1 MSKRWQVA
9 TMAAV
14 LPLAAQAVADKA
26 PNIILFLVDDM
37 GWQDTSVP
45 FAETK
50 TRLNGLYETPNM
62 ERLAAEGMCFTQ
74 AYASPISSPS
84 RCSLMSGS
92 NAARHRVTNWTL
104 ERDKTTHC
112 AASTTKPTA

>member
-1 MSKRWQVA
+1 MNKRWQVA

-50 TRLNGLYETPNM
+50 TRRNGL
-62 ERLAAEGMCFTQ
+62 
-74 AYASPISSPS
+74 
-84 RCSLMSGS
+84 
-92 NAARHRVTNWTL
+92 
-104 ERDKTTHC
+104 
-112 AASTTKPTA
+112 